1 MKTVELYARVRH
13 AVQIEGI
20 SRRAAAERFGINGR
34 TVSKM
39 LKFSVP
45 PGYVRRKPPFR
56 PKLEEFIGIIDAI
69 LATDKDRPK
78 KQRHTSK
85 RIFER
90 LRDEHGFTGGITIV
104 KDYVAGWRQR
114 GQEMFV
120 PLLHPPGHAQ
130 ADFGEALG
138 VIGGIERKIHY
149 LAMDL
154 PHSDA
159 IFVVAYPA
167 ETTEAFCDGHVKAF
181 EFFANLS
188 ETGQAGVPQS
198 ILYDNTKIAVA
209 RILGDGK
216 RQRTRVF
223 NELQSH
229 YLFTDRFGRP
239 GKGNDKG
246 KVEGLVGY
254 ARRNFLVPVPV
265 FADFEALNAH
275 LLDKCRKRLADR
287 LRGHDGTIGERLERD
302 LAAFQKPLPA
312 PYDACEKKTGRVNS
326 LSLVRYRSNDYSV
339 PTAFGHRQVLIKG
352 YVHEVVIACGTQVI
366 ARHPRS
372 YEREDFVFNPLHYLA
387 LIEQKTNALDQAAPL
402 ADWKLPDAFATMR
415 RLLEARMGKKG
426 KREFVQVLRLIEIFK
441 LDDVTAGVGD
451 AIARGAIGFDAVKHL
466 VLCRIERRPPRLDM
480 TIYPYL
486 PKANVATTSARSYM
500 ELLAGCEWATE
511 GAQNAEVAA

>member
-13 AVQIEGI
+13 AVLIEGI
-20 SRRAAAERFGINGR
+20 SERAAADRFGINAR

-39 LKFSVP
+39 LKFSAP
-45 PGYVRRKPPFR
+45 PGYVRTRPPFR
-56 PKLEEFIGIIDAI
+56 PKLDAFIGVIDAI
-69 LATDKDRPK
+69 LAADKDRPK

-90 LRDEHGFTGGITIV
+90 LRDEHGFTGRITIV

-114 GQEMFV
+114 TQEMFV
-120 PLLHPPGHAQ
+120 PLVHPPGHAQ
-130 ADFGEALG
+130 VDFGEAIG
-138 VIGGIERKIHY
+138 VIGGVERKIHF

-167 ETTEAFCDGHVKAF
+167 ETTEAFCDGHVRAF
-181 EFFANLS
+181 AYF
-188 ETGQAGVPQS
+188 GGVPRS

-209 RILGDGK
+209 RILGNGK

-223 NELQSH
+223 SELQSH
-229 YLFTDRFGRP
+229 YLFEDRFGRP

-254 ARRNFLVPVPV
+254 ARRNFLVPIPV
-265 FADFEALNAH
+265 FESFEVLNAH
-275 LLDKCRKRLADR
+275 LLDGCRKRLAER
-287 LRGHDGTIGERLERD
+287 LRGHAGTIGERLERD
-302 LAAFQKPLPA
+302 LAAFRMPLPA
-312 PYDACEKKTGRVNS
+312 AYDACDKKPGSVTS
-326 LSLVRYRSNDYSV
+326 LSLVRYRLNDYSV
-339 PTAFGHRQVLIKG
+339 PTAYGHQKVLIRG
-352 YVHEVVIACGTQVI
+352 YVHEVVIACGAEVI

-402 ADWKLPDAFATMR
+402 ADWKLPDEFATLR

-426 KREFVQVLRLIEIFK
+426 KREFVQVLRLMEIFK
-441 LDDVTAGVGD
+441 IDDVAAGVRD
-451 AIARGAIGFDAVKHL
+451 AIARGAVSFDAVKHL

-486 PKANVATTSARSYM
+486 PKTTVATTSARSYM
-500 ELLAGCEWATE
+500 ELLAR
-511 GAQNAEVAA
+511 VAA

>member
-13 AVQIEGI
+13 AVLIEGI
-20 SRRAAAERFGINGR
+20 SERAAAARFGINAR

-45 PGYVRRKPPFR
+45 PGYVRTKPPFR
-56 PKLEEFIGIIDAI
+56 PKLDEFTGVIDAI
-69 LATDKDRPK
+69 LAADKDRPK

-90 LRDEHGFTGGITIV
+90 LRDEHGFTGRITIV
-104 KDYVAGWRQR
+104 KDYVASWRQR
-114 GQEMFV
+114 TQEMFV
-120 PLLHPPGHAQ
+120 PLVHPPGHAQ
-130 ADFGEALG
+130 ADFGEAIG
-138 VIGGIERKIHY
+138 IIGGVERKIHFF
-149 LAMDL
+149 AMDL

-159 IFVVAYPA
+159 IFVVGYPG
-167 ETTEAFCDGHVKAF
+167 ETTEAFCDGHVRAF
-181 EFFANLS
+181 AFFD
-188 ETGQAGVPQS
+188 GVPQS

-209 RILGDGK
+209 RILGDRT

-223 NELQSH
+223 SELQSH

-254 ARRNFLVPVPV
+254 ARRNFLVPIPV

-275 LLDKCRKRLADR
+275 LLVGCRKRLADR
-287 LRGHDGTIGERLERD
+287 LRGHDGTIGERLLSD
-302 LAAFQKPLPA
+302 LATFQKPLPA
-312 PYDACEKKTGRVNS
+312 PYDACEKKPGGVNS
-326 LSLVRYRSNDYSV
+326 LSLVRYRLNDYSV
-339 PTAFGHRQVLIKG
+339 PTAYGHQKVLVRG
-352 YVHEVVIACGTQVI
+352 YVHEVVIACGAEVI

-387 LIEQKTNALDQAAPL
+387 LLEQKTNALDQAAPL
-402 ADWKLPDAFATMR
+402 ADWKLPDEFATMR

-426 KREFVQVLRLIEIFK
+426 KREFVQVLRLMEVFK
-441 LDDVTAGVGD
+441 IDDVAACVRD
-451 AIARGAIGFDAVKHL
+451 AIARGAVGFDAVKHL

-486 PKANVATTSARSYM
+486 PKATVAATSARSYM
-500 ELLAGCEWATE
+500 DLLAG
-511 GAQNAEVAA
+511 VAA